1 MHCIIT
7 DCASVH
13 DIVLLVP
20 PTMTMMVGIEYGT
33 HP

>member
-20 PTMTMMVGIEYGT
+20 HNYDYDGGY
-33 HP
+33 